1 MADHELSRALACL
14 ALLCIDQKIFE
25 NESLFS
31 LYCSKCPFEVWCQ
44 PVLYKIKYFSDCFS
58 VSRSVLFK
66 KNSFRSSMSVSSL
79 LILCVYTPFLLL
91 PSCLKNI

>member
-25 NESLFS
+25 NESFFS
-31 LYCSKCPFEVWCQ
+31 IHCSKCPFEVWCQ

-58 VSRSVLFK
+58 VSRSVL
-66 KNSFRSSMSVSSL
+66 
-79 LILCVYTPFLLL
+79 Y
-91 PSCLKNI
+91 